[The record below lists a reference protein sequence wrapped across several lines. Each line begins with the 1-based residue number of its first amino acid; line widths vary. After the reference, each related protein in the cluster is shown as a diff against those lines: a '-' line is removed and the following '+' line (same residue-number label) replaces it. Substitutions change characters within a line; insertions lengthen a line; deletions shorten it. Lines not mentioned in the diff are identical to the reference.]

1 MCLSEE
7 PKLYIQEEDTENGKF
22 YVVYFGRFKLFW
34 STSRNACKE
43 FILKHDKNIRKGKSM
58 NIYINNKKGK

>member
-1 MCLSEE
+1 MLLSKE
-7 PKLYIQEEDTENGKF
+7 PKLFIQEKETEYGKF

-43 FILKHDKNIRKGKSM
+43 FILKHDKNIRKGNSM
-58 NIYINNKKGK
+58 NIHK

>member
-1 MCLSEE
+1 MLLSEN
-7 PKLYIQEEDTENGKF
+7 PKLHIQEEETENGKY

-43 FILKHDKNIRKGKSM
+43 FILKHNIRKE
-58 NIYINNKKGK
+58 NKI